1 MPSRA
6 IPVDGIED
14 ETLSYRLYSIE
25 FLLIIVLDK
34 KGVKQYEKTDVAV
47 SGYNPD
53 DNNDDL
59 IQLTIQEL
67 AEYDGTNGKPAYVA
81 VDGVIYDVTDNEAW
95 TGGSHA
101 GQLAGTD
108 LSDSIDTMSPHGR
121 GVLDGVPVVGEIVA
135 LSVLQDPLRVGMDL
149 RYPPF
154 ETVTLEGD
162 PEGIS
167 VDVAIAFGYFI
178 GRRVEI
184 VNTDFS
190 ALIPAIQT
198 GEIDIAIASMSIT
211 PEREQSV
218 DFSDPYFYFKIISLV
233 NAAFASANGIT
244 EDSTVEDLLAIEGAL
259 YTGIASQVSATI
271 PESYGKEVRE
281 VIDLGTAI
289 EEVAQGE
296 ADILLMSANPVV
308 NGYKANPNTTMV
320 VWDAFVSSPI
330 GMAVQEGNAELLA
343 QANAFIATFADDGG
357 LYEDLAA
364 DWDDVLIEN
373 LGRYGLEFYITE

>member
-1 MPSRA
+1 MKKLMLLFL
-6 IPVDGIED
+6 GI
-14 ETLSYRLYSIE
+14 TLTVGLAACAN
-25 FLLIIVLDK
+25 D
-34 KGVKQYEKTDVAV
+34 DD
-47 SGYNPD
+47 NDPD